1 MLCSE
6 NIISISF
13 NYTENLLLLICAN
26 ISILKIKL
34 QIPISKFCDILKN
47 ILKIKESNYLYNMI
61 LVTGATGLVGSHLLI
76 SLLQENDKVKALY
89 RNSNNIDKVKNV
101 FAYKNQLELFD
112 EINWIEGDITDIPS
126 LNIAFENVTTVYH
139 CAALISFDPK
149 DEDKL
154 RKVNIEGTANIVN
167 CCIDFGVKKL
177 CHVSSIAALGD
188 TKEGEF
194 NITENT
200 EWNPEKLHGDYAI
213 TKYGAEMEVW
223 RGFQEGLE
231 VIIVNPGVIFGFG
244 FPEQGS
250 SVIFKSVKKG
260 LSFYTK
266 GKTGIIAVEDVVNC
280 MIQLMHKKIN
290 GQQYSLVA
298 ENPTL
303 DTLLFTI
310 ADGLKVKRP
319 SIYANRALTSI
330 AWRMDWL
337 LSILMGKKRD
347 FTKATSISSHSID
360 TYDNSKICKELDY
373 KFLDMNTYLINLSA
387 EYK

>member
-1 MLCSE
+1 
-6 NIISISF
+6 
-13 NYTENLLLLICAN
+13 
-26 ISILKIKL
+26 
-34 QIPISKFCDILKN
+34 
-47 ILKIKESNYLYNMI
+47 MI

-76 SLLQENDKVKALY
+76 SLLQENDSVKALY
-89 RNSNNIDKVKNV
+89 RNSKHIDKVKNV
-101 FAYKNQLELFD
+101 FAYKNQLNLFD
-112 EINWIEGDITDIPS
+112 KINWVEGDITDIPS
-126 LNIAFENVTTVYH
+126 LNVAFENISIVYH

-149 DEDKL
+149 DEEKL

-188 TKEGEF
+188 TKEGETI
-194 NITENT
+194 ITEET
-200 EWNPEKLHGDYAI
+200 DWNPEKLHGDYAI
-213 TKYGAEMEVW
+213 SKYGAEMEVW

-231 VIIVNPGVIFGFG
+231 VVIVNPGVIFGYG

-280 MIQLMHKKIN
+280 MIQLMQKNVN
-290 GQQYSLVA
+290 GQQYTLVA

-303 DTLLFTI
+303 ETILFTI

-319 SIYANRALTSI
+319 SIYANKSLTRI
-330 AWRMDWL
+330 AWRLDWF
-337 LSILMGKKRD
+337 LSKITRKKRS
-347 FTKATSISSHSID
+347 FTRATAKASHSTDI
-360 TYDNSKICKELDY
+360 YDNTKIINELNY
-373 KFLDMNTYLINLSA
+373 SFISMEPYLLILSEA
-387 EYK
+387 Y